1 LFQTKT
7 KITDCNHT
15 TNNPCSENKPLIEKE
30 MKKVTQLEKQQ
41 KIRNKNKSTPTIHDS
56 SEEYITYTFNNA
68 LYLPSFI

>member
-1 LFQTKT
+1 
-7 KITDCNHT
+7 
-15 TNNPCSENKPLIEKE
+15 